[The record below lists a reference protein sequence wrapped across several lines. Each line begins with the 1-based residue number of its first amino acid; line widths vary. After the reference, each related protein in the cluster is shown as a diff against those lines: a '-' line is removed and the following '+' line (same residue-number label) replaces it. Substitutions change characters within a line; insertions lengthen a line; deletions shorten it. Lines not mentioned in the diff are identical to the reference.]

1 MIYSIDKMLN
11 IIPSKYQL
19 VYVAAKRA
27 EAMEQTKFYQMEENE
42 YKSIIKWEKLT
53 KIPFVRGV
61 FNFVDSLVLGMKT
74 LTYSASFLEEE
85 TEILLT

>member
-42 YKSIIKWEKLT
+42 YKST
-53 KIPFVRGV
+53 KNLDR
-61 FNFVDSLVLGMKT
+61 
-74 LTYSASFLEEE
+74 ALEEIQKNLIHIKE
-85 TEILLT
+85 D

>member
-1 MIYSIDKMLN
+1 MNYSIDKMLN

-42 YKSIIKWEKLT
+42 YKSTKNLDRAMEEIQKNLIHIKE
-53 KIPFVRGV
+53 
-61 FNFVDSLVLGMKT
+61 N
-74 LTYSASFLEEE
+74 
-85 TEILLT
+85 

>member
-42 YKSIIKWEKLT
+42 YKSTKNLDRAMEEIQKNLIHIKE
-53 KIPFVRGV
+53 
-61 FNFVDSLVLGMKT
+61 N
-74 LTYSASFLEEE
+74 
-85 TEILLT
+85 

>member
-42 YKSIIKWEKLT
+42 YKSTKNLDRAMEEIQKNLIHIKE
-53 KIPFVRGV
+53 
-61 FNFVDSLVLGMKT
+61 D
-74 LTYSASFLEEE
+74 
-85 TEILLT
+85 

>member
-1 MIYSIDKMLN
+1 MNYSIDKMLN

-42 YKSIIKWEKLT
+42 YKST
-53 KIPFVRGV
+53 KYLDR
-61 FNFVDSLVLGMKT
+61 
-74 LTYSASFLEEE
+74 ALEEVQKNLIHIKE
-85 TEILLT
+85 N

>member
-19 VYVAAKRA
+19 VYVASKRA

-42 YKSIIKWEKLT
+42 YKST
-53 KIPFVRGV
+53 KNLDR
-61 FNFVDSLVLGMKT
+61 
-74 LTYSASFLEEE
+74 ALEEIQKNLIHIKE
-85 TEILLT
+85 N

>member
-1 MIYSIDKMLN
+1 MNYSIDKMLN

-42 YKSIIKWEKLT
+42 YKSKKNLD
-53 KIPFVRGV
+53 R
-61 FNFVDSLVLGMKT
+61 
-74 LTYSASFLEEE
+74 ALEEIQKNLIHIKE
-85 TEILLT
+85 D

>member
-27 EAMEQTKFYQMEENE
+27 EAMEQTKFYQMDESE
-42 YKSIIKWEKLT
+42 YVSKKPIG
-53 KIPFVRGV
+53 R
-61 FNFVDSLVLGMKT
+61 
-74 LTYSASFLEEE
+74 ALEEIDKGLI
-85 TEILLT
+85 TIKNN

>member
-27 EAMEQTKFYQMEENE
+27 EKLWNKLNF
-42 YKSIIKWEKLT
+42 IKWKKMNIKVL
-53 KIPFVRGV
+53 KI
-61 FNFVDSLVLGMKT
+61 
-74 LTYSASFLEEE
+74 
-85 TEILLT
+85 

>member
-27 EAMEQTKFYQMEENE
+27 EAINETKFLQMEEKE
-42 YKSIIKWEKLT
+42 YKSVNNLD
-53 KIPFVRGV
+53 R
-61 FNFVDSLVLGMKT
+61 
-74 LTYSASFLEEE
+74 ALEEVQKNLIHIKE
-85 TEILLT
+85 D